1 MSRGR
6 LEGSLTVEAAIVFSM
21 VMIVI
26 GTMLVTGIE
35 VYKDSSMTIRKTTVV
50 EKGGVESFRKVE
62 LGKSNLE
69 TFLKRI
75 KGE

>member
-1 MSRGR
+1 MSKGR

>member
-1 MSRGR
+1 MNRGR

-26 GTMLVTGIE
+26 GTILVTGIE
-35 VYKDSSMTIRKTTVV
+35 VYKDSSMTIRKTSVV

>member
-26 GTMLVTGIE
+26 GTMLVTGVE

>member
-1 MSRGR
+1 LNRGR

-26 GTMLVTGIE
+26 GTILVTGIE
-35 VYKDSSMTIRKTTVV
+35 VYKDSSMTIRKTSVV